1 MPEAN
6 DIAVLQRLDKNT
18 LINLSAAIA
27 LVITL
32 SGAIW
37 YGATKNAEL
46 GYLQG
51 RVDRLE
57 SRIIEQ
63 SAQVA
68 QLSSRQ
74 GVNEG
79 QYQAIKE
86 STNEIKED
94 IKRIQ
99 QALRISP

>member
-27 LVITL
+27 TVFAL

-46 GYLQG
+46 SYLQE
-51 RVDRLE
+51 RVNRTENRL
-57 SRIIEQ
+57 IEQ
-63 SAQVA
+63 TNLIS

-74 GVNEG
+74 GLNEQ
-79 QYQAIKE
+79 QYQAIRE
-86 STNEIKED
+86 STTEIKED
-94 IKRIQ
+94 IKLIQ
-99 QALRISP
+99 QALRIKP